1 MARPMGKLSTQQFVL
16 LSVGI
21 LSACFVTV
29 LSYNAVD
36 NSLSQVDKQYI
47 EKYLFEV
54 RSLPEKSTYENEVD
68 FITSVQ
74 HAVLKVAPGNEGIP
88 FGQQREPKELY
99 EAKTGLCFDRSRV
112 IEKIFRYSG
121 FEARHVF
128 MLSKEH
134 TGSWIKAVIT
144 TGVSSHAVTEVLTS
158 KGWLIVDSN
167 AQWVSTDS
175 EGRPVS
181 IEKIR
186 YAVEYSVPIR
196 WGAEPPSTIY
206 RKPFT
211 FIYGLYSRHGYFYP
225 PYNGIPDVNYGEL
238 LQNVL

>member
-1 MARPMGKLSTQQFVL
+1 MNTQQFAL

-21 LSACFVTV
+21 LSLCSVPI
-29 LSYNAVD
+29 LSHHAVD
-36 NSLSQVDKQYI
+36 NSLSQLDKQYI
-47 EKYLFEV
+47 TKYLVEV
-54 RSLPEKSTYENEVD
+54 RSLPEKSTYEDEVE
-68 FITSVQ
+68 FITSIQ
-74 HAVLKVAPGNEGIP
+74 HAVLNVAPGNEGIP
-88 FGQQREPKELY
+88 FGQKREPKELY

-112 IEKIFRYSG
+112 IEKILRYSG

-128 MLSKEH
+128 MISKER
-134 TGSWIKAVIT
+134 TGSSMKAIIT
-144 TGVSSHAVTEVLTS
+144 PGVSSHAETEVLTS

-175 EGRPVS
+175 EGHPVS

-206 RKPFT
+206 IKPFT
-211 FIYGLYSRHGYFYP
+211 YLYGLYSRHGYFYP
-225 PYNGIPDVNYGEL
+225 PYNVIPDVNYGEL
-238 LQNVL
+238 LQNIL